1 MKQSVR
7 CQRARMRVPMR
18 FFVLFSGFILAGV
31 GGFSTAQ
38 AASASLPVSVRVVN
52 CSTPDLARAMCSGE
66 NLCCGLIPMLEAR
79 DGVQDQAG
87 YQARAMTP
95 EEAPATVSYA
105 SGTVSF
111 GPGDDGAPVVYE

>member
-18 FFVLFSGFILAGV
+18 FFVLFSGFILVGV

-79 DGVQDQAG
+79 DGVQDQA
-87 YQARAMTP
+87 RAMTP
-95 EEAPATVSYA
+95 EEVPATVSYA